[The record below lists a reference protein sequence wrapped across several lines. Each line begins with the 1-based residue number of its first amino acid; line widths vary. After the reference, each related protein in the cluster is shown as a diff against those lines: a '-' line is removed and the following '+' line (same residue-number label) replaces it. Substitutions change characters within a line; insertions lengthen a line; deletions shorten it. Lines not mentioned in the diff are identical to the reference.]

1 MADAGNLVENLEA
14 AQEQKEHGNEALE
27 MGETSTALQRYR
39 AAIELLKVAHKP
51 PDSSNEQLRL
61 LWQECARRGQELE
74 LACRLNAA
82 LCLIKLER
90 WTEAVDA
97 AGEAVRMDSKSAKAY
112 FRRGVAR
119 AGAGQDEA
127 AASDLRTAAKLA
139 PKDKAIRREL
149 AAAKGRLASATNEP
163 SEGTAAMSAA
173 IASGSLYPDLP
184 ETPEARA
191 AVMLAKAEQM
201 RAEGRPADGL
211 EHCKRVFRL
220 VKPGFAPGDL
230 ALQRFRAHVLAAQCH
245 KLAAVRADTLEARTG
260 SLSRASADLEKA
272 LSMLEGTL
280 DISDQI
286 PKDEVESARVE
297 LRSIHETSTAEVEQK
312 IAELVH
318 GVSAEH

>member
-1 MADAGNLVENLEA
+1 MHDAGNLVENLEA
-14 AQEQKEHGNEALE
+14 AQEQKERGTAALQA
-27 MGETSTALQRYR
+27 GETSTALQRYVD
-39 AAIELLKVAHKP
+39 AIGLLKIAHQP

-82 LCLIKLER
+82 LCHIKLEQ

-97 AGEAVRMDSKSAKAY
+97 AGEAVRMDGKSAKAH

-127 AASDLRTAAKLA
+127 AAADLRTAAKLA

-149 AAAKGRLASATNEP
+149 AAVKERLAVATSEP

-173 IASGSLYPDLP
+173 IASGSLYPDAP
-184 ETPEARA
+184 ETPEAHA
-191 AVMLAKAEQM
+191 EVMLAKAEQM
-201 RAEGRPADGL
+201 HAEGRHADAL

-220 VKPGFAPGDL
+220 LKPGFAPDEL
-230 ALQRFRAHVLAAQCH
+230 ALQRFRAHVLSAKCH
-245 KLAAVRADTLEARTG
+245 KLASTHADTPEKRSG
-260 SLSRASADLEKA
+260 SLTRATADLEKA

-280 DISDQI
+280 DISDAI
-286 PKDEVESARVE
+286 GEDEVESARVE
-297 LRSIHETSTAEVEQK
+297 LRSLQVTSTAETEQK
-312 IAELVH
+312 IAELVR
-318 GVSAEH
+318 GAGAER

>member
-39 AAIELLKVAHKP
+39 DAIELLKVAHKP

-82 LCLIKLER
+82 LCLIKLEQ

-139 PKDKAIRREL
+139 PTDKAIRREL
-149 AAAKGRLASATNEP
+149 AAVKERLASATNEP

-173 IASGSLYPDLP
+173 ITSGSLYPDLP
-184 ETPEARA
+184 ETPAARA
-191 AVMLAKAEQM
+191 ALILAKAEQM

-220 VKPGFAPGDL
+220 LKPGFAPDEL
-230 ALQRFRAHVLAAQCH
+230 ALERFRAHVLAAQCH
-245 KLAAVRADTLEARTG
+245 KLAAARADTLEARTG

-280 DISDQI
+280 DISDTI

-297 LRSIHETSTAEVEQK
+297 LRSIHETSTAEVEEQ
-312 IAELVH
+312 IAALVH
-318 GVSAEH
+318 GVGAEQ